1 MDLVLLRSRES
12 ITIEGNGMPKHPL
25 EKKYGLSAAEMLEAI
40 NRRFRLRVALE
51 GAIAEFHME
60 KHIRNLVGSAIVRF
74 ETHDVDGHP
83 DFSMWLRKKKRFLLA
98 ECKNVRE
105 SGKEGGEAYRQ
116 GGVIVAYKVET
127 QKTRAAKS
135 DPTSRL
141 YGVDQFQILGVCLG
155 KKTGDWSQILFAR
168 TIDLQRDTKNL
179 HKLAV
184 FQRVPLPDAKD
195 LRPWYNDLGKLLRH
209 IDDPPWQH

>member
-1 MDLVLLRSRES
+1 
-12 ITIEGNGMPKHPL
+12 MPKHPL
-25 EKKYGLSAAEMLEAI
+25 EKKYGLTATEMLEAI
-40 NRRFRLRVALE
+40 NMRFRLRVALE
-51 GAIAEFHME
+51 GAIAEYHME
-60 KHIRNLVGSAIVRF
+60 KHLRELVGSAIARF
-74 ETHDVDGHP
+74 QTHDEDGHP
-83 DFSMWLRKKKRFLLA
+83 DFSLWLKKKNRVLLA

-105 SGKEGGEAYRQ
+105 SGKTGGEAYRQ
-116 GGVIVAYKVET
+116 GGKIVAYKVEI

-155 KKTGDWSQILFAR
+155 KKTGDWSQLLFAR

-184 FQRVPLPDAKD
+184 FQRVPLPDSQD
-195 LRPWYNDLGKLLRH
+195 LRPWYDDLGKLLKNF
-209 IDDPPWQH
+209 DNPPWQY

>member
-1 MDLVLLRSRES
+1 
-12 ITIEGNGMPKHPL
+12 MPKHPL

-40 NRRFRLRVALE
+40 NMRFRLRVALE

-60 KHIRNLVGSAIVRF
+60 KHIRNLVGSSIDRF
-74 ETHDVDGHP
+74 ETHDADGHP
-83 DFSMWLRKKKRFLLA
+83 DFSMLLKKKKRVLLA

-105 SGKEGGEAYRQ
+105 SGKVGGEAYRQ
-116 GGVIVAYKVET
+116 GGVVVAYKVET

-155 KKTGDWSQILFAR
+155 KKTGDWSQILFVR

-179 HKLAV
+179 HKLSV
-184 FQRVPLPDAKD
+184 FQRVPLPDSKD

-209 IDDPPWQH
+209 IDDLPWQH